1 MKILL
6 LKGLLA
12 ILATAA
18 PCYYLLGQ
26 NNNPPY
32 TEKMQMHKEVPGDPY
47 LPNPNK
53 EFGRSPS
60 YRMKSTGVYTTQVNV
75 DANGQ
80 NILGDAANEPSI
92 AVDAGHANRMVI
104 GWRQFDN
111 VMSSFR
117 QAGYGFSID
126 SGQTW
131 TFPGVIEPGVFRSD
145 PVLESD
151 SAGNIFYNSLTSN
164 GGSYTCKVFKTEDGG
179 AAWNAGTEA
188 HGGDKQWMAID
199 RTAGIGSG
207 NIYSFWTSYYS
218 SCYPGFFTRSTDA
231 GISYE
236 NCVEVPDN
244 PYWGTMTVGNDGEL
258 FIVGAGEFNG
268 LTVQRSEDA
277 QDPMAAVYWDNSA
290 FVDMDGYITG
300 QAAINPVGLI
310 GQAYIDV
317 DRSNGPGRGNIYI
330 LASMGRMSTSDPA
343 DVMFSKSTDG
353 GFTWSD
359 PIRINTDPS
368 LTNIQW
374 FGTMSVAPNG
384 RIDVIWLDTRD
395 APSGTDYS
403 ALYYSFSTNQ
413 GETWSENEKIS
424 DSFDPHLGY
433 PQQEKIGDY
442 YDMESDETGANLAWA
457 NTFNGEQDVY
467 YSRIIPLITGIED
480 EQRAEVI
487 ALSVYP
493 NPFST
498 QTTLSYTL
506 GQSSDVTIE
515 IANIYGTVVQTVVNK
530 SQPAGR
536 SEFVLHATDL
546 PAGFYICRLIAGKTS
561 QVIGMVKVK

>member
-1 MKILL
+1 MNKPMQRGLMLILL
-6 LKGLLA
+6 
-12 ILATAA
+12 IAA
-18 PCYYLLGQ
+18 SCYHVQGQ
-26 NNNPPY
+26 NNNPPFVQ
-32 TEKMQMHKEVPGDPY
+32 KIQIHKEVMDDPY
-47 LPNPNK
+47 ISGPTHEAL
-53 EFGRSPS
+53 RSPS
-60 YRMKSTGVYTTQVNV
+60 YRMNRTGVFTTQVNV
-75 DANGQ
+75 DADGR

-92 AVDAGHANRMVI
+92 AVDAVHSNRIVI

-164 GGSYTCKVFKTEDGG
+164 GGTYTCKVFKSEDGG
-179 AAWNAGTEA
+179 VQWDAGTEA
-188 HGGDKQWMAID
+188 HGGDKQWMTID

-231 GISYE
+231 GLSYE

-244 PYWGTMTVGNDGEL
+244 PYWGTMTVGNEGEL
-258 FIVGAGEFNG
+258 FIVGAGDVDG
-268 LTVQRSEDA
+268 LTVQRSANA

-290 FVDMDGYITG
+290 YVDMDGYITG
-300 QAAINPVGLI
+300 QASINPVGLI

-368 LTNIQW
+368 LTNYQW

-384 RIDVIWLDTRD
+384 RIDVVWLDTRD
-395 APSGTDYS
+395 APATTDYS

-413 GETWSENEKIS
+413 GESWSENEKIS

-442 YDMESDETGANLAWA
+442 YDMESDDAGANLAWA
-457 NTFNGEQDVY
+457 NTFNDEQDVY
-467 YSRIIPLITGIED
+467 YSRIIPLITGMDDMLQE
-480 EQRAEVI
+480 EVI

-493 NPFST
+493 NPFAT

-506 GQSSDVTIE
+506 NQPSDVTIE
-515 IANIYGTVVQTVVNK
+515 ITNALGKVFKRVEQHA
-530 SQPAGR
+530 QPAGR
-536 SEFVLHATDL
+536 SELVLEATDIPL
-546 PAGFYICRLIAGKTS
+546 GYYLCRLTAGQKS
-561 QVIGMVKVK
+561 RVIGIVKVK